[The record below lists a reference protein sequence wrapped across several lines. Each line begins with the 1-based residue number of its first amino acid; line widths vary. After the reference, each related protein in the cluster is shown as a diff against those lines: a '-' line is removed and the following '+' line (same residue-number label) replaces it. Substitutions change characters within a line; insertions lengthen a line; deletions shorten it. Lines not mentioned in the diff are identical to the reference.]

1 MWQIWY
7 LRWKTAEYLRMSI
20 VRARDSKKRAPA
32 FSATEVVSDAVNAGA
47 AISFVHLAASVVL
60 QSYIALYFGQA
71 PAILLK
77 TYTSHPLH
85 SDIYYT
91 LLHT

>member
-47 AISFVHLAASVVL
+47 AISFVYLAGFSTL
-60 QSYIALYFGQA
+60 EF
-71 PAILLK
+71 LL
-77 TYTSHPLH
+77 LEC
-85 SDIYYT
+85 
-91 LLHT
+91 